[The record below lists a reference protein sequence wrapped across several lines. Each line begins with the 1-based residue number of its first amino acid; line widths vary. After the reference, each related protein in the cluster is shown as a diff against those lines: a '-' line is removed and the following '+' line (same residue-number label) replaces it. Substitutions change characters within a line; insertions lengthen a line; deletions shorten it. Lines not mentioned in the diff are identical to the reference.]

1 LGYYTTWQVFY
12 ILLLKVQLRNK
23 MQLILSDKSSFDI
36 DIKQNR
42 VWDKL
47 KHGYKHL
54 QHVPIQ
60 FYPWDNKLKFNRSN
74 VKQLVDTI
82 VKSAEQLNVIIDP
95 LLCEQCDQPYLNY
108 LHEVYERNYNG
119 DKTWLILH
127 DHIHLLENALSSNS
141 SNTSLSIDWRD
152 LAGPLKKDFKHNMLE
167 QGTTR
172 IYKGDVYVRW
182 QELGKVPY
190 NYWKDKEP
198 NNINRIKELCK
209 PWLILRHTFCVALHD
224 VDFTVESDSF
234 NIWWDQYHNDF
245 CMHYNIPNWDLKQ
258 MHSVI
263 VLGNLQ
269 DIDSLNVKLSQDIV
283 PDRIKI

>member
-1 LGYYTTWQVFY
+1 
-12 ILLLKVQLRNK
+12 
-23 MQLILSDKSSFDI
+23 MQLILSDKSSFNI

-42 VWDKL
+42 VWDEL
-47 KHGYKHL
+47 KRGYKHL

-60 FYPWDNKLKFNRSN
+60 FYPWDNRLKFNRSN

-95 LLCEQCDQPYLNY
+95 LLCEQRDQPYLNY

-119 DKTWLILH
+119 DRTWLILH
-127 DHIHLLENALSSNS
+127 EHIHLLENNDAYDTRD
-141 SNTSLSIDWRD
+141 TSLSIDWRD
-152 LAGPLKKDFKHNMLE
+152 LAGPLIKDFKHNMLE

-172 IYKGDVYVRW
+172 MYKGDVCVRW
-182 QELGKVPY
+182 QELGKLPY
-190 NYWKDKEP
+190 TYWKDKEP

-209 PWLILRHTFCVALHD
+209 PWLKLQHHFCVALHD

-234 NIWWDQYHNDF
+234 NTWWDQYHNDF

-269 DIDSLNVKLSQDIV
+269 DIDSLSVKLSQDIV